1 MSTVDFNGLDTV
13 VHGPLRLGILTKLE
27 VDGPLDFTVLKQ
39 RLDATDGLLG
49 SHLTK
54 LEEAG
59 YIASEKTFVDRRPKT
74 TYTITRTG
82 HKALA
87 AYLTAMQDV
96 IDIVAKRRRARV
108 KL

>member
-13 VHGPLRLGILTKLE
+13 VHGPLRLGILTRLE
-27 VDGPLDFTVLKQ
+27 VDGSQDFTALKQ

-59 YIASEKTFVDRRPKT
+59 YIVSEKSFAHRRPKT
-74 TYTITRTG
+74 TYTITRAG
-82 HKALA
+82 RQALA
-87 AYLTAMQDV
+87 SYLAAMQEV
-96 IDIVAKRRRARV
+96 IDSVAGRRPAKSRR
-108 KL
+108 